1 MTHASGLTPSSSPR
15 IGRSGQIAWGAIGGL
30 TPYVVAGLNAV
41 GYRTDFPFPDLG
53 WGFVLA
59 LTLSVGLG
67 IIGSILLESHT
78 PFAAWYHGGSFR
90 IMLNFLFSE
99 SLHQISQ
106 HLLR

>member
-1 MTHASGLTPSSSPR
+1 MTDASGGIHPLR
-15 IGRSGQIAWGAIGGL
+15 RSGQIAWGAVGGL

-41 GYRTDFPFPDLG
+41 GYQTDFPVPTLS

-59 LTLSVGLG
+59 LALSVGLG
-67 IIGSILLESHT
+67 VIGSILLESHT

-106 HLLR
+106 HALH